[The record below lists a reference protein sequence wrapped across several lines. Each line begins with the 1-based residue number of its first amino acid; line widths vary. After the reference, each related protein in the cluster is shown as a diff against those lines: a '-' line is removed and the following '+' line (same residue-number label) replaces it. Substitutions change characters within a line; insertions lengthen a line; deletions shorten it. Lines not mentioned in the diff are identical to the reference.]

1 MTLGS
6 ELLDDAYDH
15 VDRDSTKNDAA
26 GSISDGLDELQVG
39 THHGTFSLLWS
50 ETMQGSNLPGC
61 RRMPSQ
67 AHARLQNLSGHTFPH
82 VASAYRYFGP
92 ECCAI
97 LPIIN
102 NLNVGGKGDSNADR
116 LANTILRSLSLISVN
131 FIL

>member
-26 GSISDGLDELQVG
+26 CSLSNGLDELQVC
-39 THHGTFSLLWS
+39 THGTFSLLCS

-61 RRMPSQ
+61 HRMTSQ
-67 AHARLQNLSGHTFPH
+67 APARFQNISGHTFPH

-92 ECCAI
+92 SAGPFF
-97 LPIIN
+97 LQ
-102 NLNVGGKGDSNADR
+102 
-116 LANTILRSLSLISVN
+116 
-131 FIL
+131 